1 MKKTLGLFLMLSA
14 LSFARTLNL
23 EEAIDL
29 SLTNSKN
36 VQIAEKN
43 KKIGEL
49 NLSRAFKYALPT
61 VAYQGVYTRYEH
73 DTREVYNEKGINDDS
88 FKVPSK
94 DGYSS
99 KIIATYPIFQG
110 GAIFGGIKGA
120 AAQKNI
126 LNYSFLK
133 EKVDTRI
140 RVIQYYSNVI
150 TYEKNL
156 EALKTSEKELQTR
169 MKLQE
174 KKLEE
179 RLIIRADLLKTEYS
193 LLDIQSQI
201 VKVQNQIETEKK
213 NLKIELGLNINEE
226 IDLEEL
232 FIPENLSSN
241 IDFEKDL
248 ITAKTQSLNALISKN
263 KVEYSKAEKMVALS
277 DNLPKISVFA
287 SYGGTERLHSSDTFH
302 DEEWRGG
309 VQIDWELFS
318 FGSGIDAYRVA
329 RENYKIEEL
338 NDNITQDNIE
348 INLATAYSE
357 VLRLEK
363 YRVAMKSS
371 LEASRENY
379 EIDKKRYEAGLLST
393 QDYLNSEAQYRTAQ
407 MNFNSAESSY
417 LLAFENYRSLII

>member
-1 MKKTLGLFLMLSA
+1 MKKTLTLFLVLSTI
-14 LSFARTLNL
+14 SFSRTLNL

-36 VQIAEKN
+36 IQIAEKN

-73 DTREVYNEKGINDDS
+73 ETRKVYNENGIADE
-88 FKVPSK
+88 FKVDSK

-110 GAIFGGIKGA
+110 GATFGGIKGA

-156 EALKTSEKELQTR
+156 EALKTSEKELQAR
-169 MKLQE
+169 LKLQE

-179 RLIIRADLLKTEYS
+179 RLIIKADLLKTEYS

-213 NLKIELGLNINEE
+213 NLKTELGLNINED

-241 IDFEKDL
+241 INFEKDL
-248 ITAKTQSLNALISKN
+248 VTAKTQSLNALISKN

-318 FGSGIDAYRVA
+318 FGSGLDSYRVA
-329 RENYKIEEL
+329 SENYKIEEL
-338 NDNITQDNIE
+338 NDSMTQDNIE
-348 INLATAYSE
+348 INLANAYSE

-417 LLAFENYRSLII
+417 LLAFEKYRSLII